1 VPSIVKITQKGSMMK
16 QRQLGKG
23 GPMVGE
29 VGFGAMSIAGA
40 FGPTDDATSHK
51 ALAKALDLGV
61 THIDT
66 ALIYGPYR
74 SEEIIGAFLL
84 ANPAAKARF
93 SIATKGGI
101 RPDPRGVV
109 NDAKFMRECLE
120 GSLKRLGVE
129 HVDLYYIHRRDPS
142 LPIEDVME
150 IMLQFRKEGKIGG
163 IGFSEIAPTSLERA
177 AKLGHVRAV
186 QSEYSLWTRLPE
198 LGLLQACK
206 RLGTAFVAFSPVA
219 RGVLSDVTLDA
230 ANFPDKDFRKPMP
243 RFQPGVYQRNLERAA
258 AFKAFAKAR
267 GWPTAAL
274 ANAWVLSRGDHI
286 IPIPGTRHAEH
297 LAENA
302 AASDIHLSSDDIAV
316 IDTLLPVGWA
326 EGNRYSDE
334 QQKSSE
340 LYC

>member
-1 VPSIVKITQKGSMMK
+1 L
-16 QRQLGKG
+16 R
-23 GPMVGE
+23 
-29 VGFGAMSIAGA
+29 
-40 FGPTDDATSHK
+40 DA
-51 ALAKALDLGV
+51 
-61 THIDT
+61 
-66 ALIYGPYR
+66 
-74 SEEIIGAFLL
+74 
-84 ANPAAKARF
+84 
-93 SIATKGGI
+93 
-101 RPDPRGVV
+101 
-109 NDAKFMRECLE
+109 LE
-120 GSLKRLGVE
+120 SSLKRLGVE
-129 HVDLYYIHRRDPS
+129 HVDLHYIHRRDPS

-150 IMLQFRKEGKIGG
+150 TMLQFQKEGKIGG
-163 IGFSEIAPTSLERA
+163 IGFSEIFLASLERA
-177 AKLGHVRAV
+177 VKLGHVRAV

-230 ANFPDKDFRKPMP
+230 AKFPDKDFRKPMP
-243 RFQPGVYQRNLERAA
+243 RFQQGVYERNMHKVT
-258 AFKAFAKAR
+258 AFKAFARAR

-286 IPIPGTRHAEH
+286 IPIPGTRTAEH

-302 AASDIHLSSDDIAV
+302 AASDIHLSADDLAQIEA
-316 IDTLLPVGWA
+316 ILPTGWA

>member
-1 VPSIVKITQKGSMMK
+1 MK
-16 QRQLGKG
+16 QRQLGAG
-23 GPMVGE
+23 GPLVGE
-29 VGFGAMSIAGA
+29 VGFGAMSLAGA
-40 FGPTDDATSHK
+40 FGPTDDATGHR

-66 ALIYGPYR
+66 ALIYGPHR
-74 SEEIIGAFLL
+74 SEEIIGAFLRD
-84 ANPAAKARF
+84 NPAAKRKF

-101 RPDPRGVV
+101 RPEPRGVV
-109 NDAKFMRECLE
+109 NDLNFMRECLE
-120 GSLKRLGVE
+120 GSLKRLGVD
-129 HVDLYYIHRRDPS
+129 HVDLYYIHRRDPL
-142 LPIEDVME
+142 LPIEEVME
-150 IMLQFRKEGKIGG
+150 TMLQFQREGKIGG
-163 IGFSEIAPTSLERA
+163 IGFSEIAPASLERA

-230 ANFPDKDFRKPMP
+230 AQFPDRDFRKPMP
-243 RFQPGVYQRNLERAA
+243 RFQAGAYERNMERVA
-258 AFKAFAKAR
+258 AFKAFAKSR
-267 GWPTAAL
+267 GWATAAL
-274 ANAWVLSRGDHI
+274 ANAWVLSKGDHI
-286 IPIPGTRHAEH
+286 IPIPGTRTAEH
-297 LAENA
+297 LGENA
-302 AASDIHLSSDDIAV
+302 KASDIHLSADDIAQ
-316 IDTLLPVGWA
+316 IEALLPVGWA